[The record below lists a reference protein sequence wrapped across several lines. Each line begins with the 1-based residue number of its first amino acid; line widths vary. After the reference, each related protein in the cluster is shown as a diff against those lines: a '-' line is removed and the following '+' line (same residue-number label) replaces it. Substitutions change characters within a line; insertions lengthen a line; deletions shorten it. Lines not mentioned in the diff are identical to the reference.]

1 MFMRSAD
8 WGDVTPYETI
18 SGEVAIVGVG
28 ETEQTASSG
37 RDPLAMQAEAIARAL
52 QDAGLRPEDVDGLMF
67 RGGMGDQFS
76 AEAFHE
82 YFGTTGELWVSSEGG
97 AMTWAG
103 TAPYEAALA
112 LRRKQAS
119 VIVNVF
125 GVAWAT
131 QSKAGTGG
139 PGEYHREEAYKAN
152 LEVPFGF
159 YPQPVYFAMMAQ
171 RHMHDYG
178 TTPAQLGAIAVSG
191 RLHANGHAGAVLR
204 NKSLTLD
211 EYLASPM
218 LIDPLRVPDCCLISD
233 GAAAYVMTSARRA
246 RDCAKAPVAV
256 LGVAE
261 ANDHGETF
269 FAQHR
274 EFTTSAQVYSA
285 PAAYRMAGITPAD
298 VDVLG
303 IYDPFTIAALM
314 QIEDMGFCR
323 KGEGG
328 AFVEGDRL
336 NFRRPRAKGGLP
348 FNTHGGLLSH
358 SYVLG
363 ISHVIELVRQ
373 LRGEAANQVEA
384 ATIAV
389 YGGFTGGQ
397 TSTLVLGKDV

>member
-1 MFMRSAD
+1 MRSAD
-8 WGDVTPYETI
+8 WGDVTPYEMI
-18 SGEVAIVGVG
+18 GGEVAIVGVG

-37 RDPLAMQAEAIARAL
+37 RDPIAMAGEAIGKAL
-52 QDAGLRPEDVDGLMF
+52 DDAGLRPADVDGLMF

-76 AEAFHE
+76 AAAFAE
-82 YFGTTGELWVSSEGG
+82 YFGTSRELWISTEGG

-112 LRRKQAS
+112 MRRGQAS

-139 PGEYHREEAYKAN
+139 PGEYHREEAMKAN
-152 LEVPFGF
+152 LELPFGF
-159 YPQPVYFAMMAQ
+159 YPQPVYFAMLAQ
-171 RHMHDYG
+171 RHMHDFG
-178 TTPAQLGAIAVSG
+178 TTAAQLGAIAVSG
-191 RLHANGHAGAVLR
+191 RAHANGHRGAVLR
-204 NKSLTLD
+204 DKSLTLE
-211 EYLASPM
+211 EYLAAPM

-233 GAAAYVMTSARRA
+233 GAAAYVMTSADRG
-246 RDCAKAPVAV
+246 RDCAKAPVTV
-256 LGVAE
+256 MGVAE
-261 ANDHGETF
+261 ANDRGGAF

-274 EFTTSAQVYSA
+274 EFTSSAQVYSA
-285 PAAYRMAGITPAD
+285 PAAYSMAGIAPAD

-314 QIEDMGFCR
+314 QIEDMGFCK

-336 NFRRPRAKGGLP
+336 SFRRPRAQGGLP

-373 LRGEAANQVEA
+373 LRGEAENQVDA
-384 ATIAV
+384 ARIGV
-389 YGGFTGGQ
+389 YGGFTGAQ
-397 TSTLVLGKDV
+397 TSTLVLGNGG